1 MCADCGHALNVT
13 LSAEQWDNSP
23 PDCPACAGAP
33 MAWDPKP
40 VAIGGSVRSKAEK
53 ITEDI
58 LANDYH
64 VSDIQRD
71 HRHESVPKVTLKDA
85 RSAPANASTWG
96 AAQAALEGAV
106 AAGRQSRL
114 KYGSGL
120 DILHNNLKT
129 GAEPDLIEISK
140 RRAMRVW

>member
-1 MCADCGHALNVT
+1 
-13 LSAEQWDNSP
+13 
-23 PDCPACAGAP
+23 

-40 VAIGGSVRSKAEK
+40 VAIGGSNLAKANK
-53 ITEDI
+53 LVEDI
-58 LANDYH
+58 MEKDYH
-64 VSDIQRD
+64 VANIQRD
-71 HRHESVPKVTLKDA
+71 HRDHSTPKVTLKDA
-85 RSAPANASTWG
+85 RTQPSNASTWG
-96 AAQAALEGAV
+96 AAQSALEGAV